1 MIALI
6 GLVVFFVGMV
16 LLVMGTVD
24 MNISPMVVIPMLII
38 GLFMCVVG
46 SAC

>member
-6 GLVVFFVGMV
+6 GLVVYFVGMV